1 MRKYWRK
8 GRQTLQVNMEV
19 EASQVRESPQP
30 VKVKQIKGK
39 EMRSTINDRAFNHG
53 LNSHSRNARSNQIIN
68 IREEMDYIQQMP

>member
-30 VKVKQIKGK
+30 VKVQQIKSK
-39 EMRSTINDRAFNHG
+39 EMRSTINDRALNHG

-68 IREEMDYIQQMP
+68 IREEMDYLQQMP